1 MKVEKNDAKCFD
13 LVDEEDRYEHSL
25 IATNDGK
32 GIRLC
37 AWRDQYGVALDLPFD
52 KAKIFAEWLSRTLS
66 SVKET
71 SR

>member
-32 GIRLC
+32 EGQ
-37 AWRDQYGVALDLPFD
+37 DG
-52 KAKIFAEWLSRTLS
+52 S
-66 SVKET
+66 SDEILGSSDVDAGLAP
-71 SR
+71 